1 MSRTAHKLMASSG
14 GEDAYEI
21 EQSIRL
27 EHDDSTYL
35 WYEPGA
41 GGSRTTWTFSGWFKP
56 GPQPDGYLGV
66 FGHQGGSG
74 AGWYQNDLSFN
85 SATTMKLDWQG
96 NRSGSSRLITSRQ
109 FRDQSAWYHI
119 VFAVDTTQG
128 TASNRMK
135 LYINGVQETGFDT
148 ETYPGSSEN
157 LFMIKNGDR
166 INIGRIQEAYFG
178 TSYVAEVHIVDGS
191 QLAPTSFGEV
201 NSTTGQWV
209 PIEYEGS
216 HGTQGAY
223 LKFASGA
230 IGTDSSGNGNNWTA
244 VNLANSDVVLD
255 SPTNNFCVWNAV
267 DTGSYCDLTQ
277 ANLTSKGN
285 TSADAGWT
293 HSSMAMMDGSGKW
306 YSEHRMDVLFGTGQ
320 NYPSVGVSS
329 IKTGTATTTSRY
341 YSDYCQIKPTGNVA
355 ESGSIFTEQ
364 SSMDLGSNLS
374 AGDIINVAV
383 DTDNKKIWLGVNG
396 TWNGSGNPGAGSN
409 PTFTYSTATDLVFS
423 AQHLKG
429 TGAGEGTST
438 VTSNF
443 GQNGT
448 FNGAITAGGNT
459 DGSGI
464 GDFKYSVPS
473 NFKAVCTK
481 SISAPSVKKPADHF
495 NTVLY
500 TGTGNT
506 DLDITG
512 VGFQPDLNWI
522 KKRNEADD
530 HVFTDSVRGAGKVIR
545 TNNPV
550 GEGDW
555 TDYVGPFLADGIRL
569 NDVQQ
574 GDAVNE
580 SGRTYVMWNWKA
592 GGSSTTDV
600 TESGSGTSRI
610 NASSRSVNTTA
621 GFSIIKYTGSNDEIS
636 NGQHTKLNHGLSQAP
651 DLVIVKNLDEDEA
664 WTLMSS
670 ALTFND
676 YTLFPSSSTG
686 LYGSE
691 YMGTTDPDS
700 TYIYLGNSDYINDD
714 GNNYIAYVWNEVE
727 GYSKFGTYEG
737 NNNADGPF
745 IHTGFTPAWIVLK
758 YIDANGEWFWMLD
771 TTRDPYHNLVT
782 EVMYMNANTAEGG
795 IGGSGG
801 IDILAN
807 GFKIK
812 GTNGGMNGYTSTFF
826 YMAFAEFPFKYANAR

>member
-1 MSRTAHKLMASSG
+1 MSRTAHKLLAGSG

-41 GGSRTTWTFSGWFKP
+41 GGSRRTWTFSGWFKP

-66 FGHQGGSG
+66 FGHQAGSG
-74 AGWYQNDLSFN
+74 ASWYQNDLSFN
-85 SATTMKLDWQG
+85 NATNMKLDWQG

-148 ETYPGSSEN
+148 ETYPGSSED
-157 LFMIKNGDR
+157 LYILKNGDR
-166 INIGRIQEAYFG
+166 INIGRIQETYFG

-341 YSDYCQIKPTGNVA
+341 YSDYCYIRPTGNVA
-355 ESGSIFTEQ
+355 EEGSIFTEQ

-383 DTDNKKIWLGVNG
+383 DTDNKKVWLGVNG
-396 TWNGSGNPGAGSN
+396 TWNGSGNPGGGSN

-429 TGAGEGTST
+429 TGSGEGTST

-448 FNGAITAGGNT
+448 FNGAITAGGNS
-459 DGSGI
+459 DGNGI

-473 NFKAVCTK
+473 GFKAVCTK
-481 SISAPSVKKPADHF
+481 SISAPAVRPTEHF
-495 NTVLY
+495 KTILY

-506 DLDITG
+506 DYDITG

-522 KKRNEADD
+522 KKRSEADN
-530 HVFTDSVRGAGKVIR
+530 HVITDAVRGAGKVMKSES
-545 TNNPV
+545 NAA
-550 GEGDW
+550 EADW

-580 SGRTYVMWNWKA
+580 SGQTYVMWNWKA
-592 GGSSTTDV
+592 GGGAGSSNTDGTLNTT
-600 TESGSGTSRI
+600 TT
-610 NASSRSVNTTA
+610 SVNTAA
-621 GFSIIKYTGSNDEIS
+621 GISIGTYTGE
-636 NGQHTKLNHGLSQAP
+636 GGVKTVGHGLGKVPALIMVKSRSHEIDWCIYHQGAASSPEDGSLTLNDANGFDDNDNRWNDTAP
-651 DLVIVKNLDEDEA
+651 
-664 WTLMSS
+664 TSS
-670 ALTFND
+670 VFTI
-676 YTLFPSSSTG
+676 YSS
-686 LYGSE
+686 
-691 YMGTTDPDS
+691 
-700 TYIYLGNSDYINDD
+700 
-714 GNNYIAYVWNEVE
+714 NEVNDASKTYVYYAFAE
-727 GYSKFGTYEG
+727 IDGFSKFGSYEG

-745 IHTGFTPAWIVLK
+745 IHTGFTPAWIVFK
-758 YIDANGEWFWMLD
+758 HVDANGEWWWMLD
-771 TTRDPYHNLVT
+771 TTRDPYGNLVT
-782 EVMYMNANTAEGG
+782 EVMYPNANSAEGG
-795 IGGSGG
+795 IGGGAG

-812 GTNGGMNGYTSTFF
+812 GTNGGMNGYTNTFV